1 MASCLLHGTGA
12 MDHARPPRNRSEV
25 LGAPIFKWLLVPASI
40 LAVFG
45 FTVFISADIARMRTL
60 RSIAASVFVAACLM
74 AAAAALIGWYERRH
88 P

>member
-1 MASCLLHGTGA
+1 MAPYLLCDTGV
-12 MDHARPPRNRSEV
+12 MDQARPPRNRSEV

-45 FTVFISADIARMRTL
+45 FTVFISADIAGMRTL
-60 RSIAASVFVAACLM
+60 RAIAASVFVAACLM
-74 AAAAALIGWYERRH
+74 AAAAALIGWYERRL